1 MFLQKKKYF
10 FIIESI
16 KDIKLKN
23 IKNFGKYSVIYRNN
37 SDENI
42 DKLKKFR
49 LICKFKKIPFYIANN
64 VKLLKTLRAD
74 GLYISAYNQKLNL
87 NNLKENY
94 EIIGAA
100 HNIKEVNIKKRQNCT
115 HIFLSRIFKTS
126 YPNKIGHLGVIKFN
140 LFSRL
145 AKTKFV
151 PLGGINLNNLS
162 KLKIVNCEAI
172 AISSLIKDH
181 TVIAQKNLK

>member
-16 KDIKLKN
+16 KDIELKN
-23 IKNFGKYSVIYRNN
+23 IKNFGKFSVIYRNN
-37 SDENI
+37 NDENI

-49 LICKFKKIPFYIANN
+49 LMCKLKKIPFYIANN
-64 VKLLKTLRAD
+64 VKLLKTLKAD
-74 GLYISAYNQKLNL
+74 GLYISAYNKKLNL

-100 HNIKEVNIKKRQNCT
+100 HNIKEVDIKKKQNCT
-115 HIFLSRIFKTS
+115 HILLSRIFETS
-126 YPNKIGHLGVIKFN
+126 YPNKIGHLGVVRFN
-140 LFSRL
+140 LFSKL
-145 AKTKFV
+145 AKTKLV
-151 PLGGINLNNLS
+151 PLGGINLENLS

-181 TVIAQKNLK
+181 TLIVQKNLK